1 MIPVDLIW
9 MWEKE
14 PDSCPED
21 WEKSY
26 GGTEKN
32 DGNENR
38 EDENLME
45 DSSVWAGTENGQ
57 EDSARWSSDF
67 QAEEVHSPEEN
78 SVGNGNTAAE
88 NSGGSEERY
97 EFQEPD
103 IRENENPGIT
113 IVNEAN
119 LTETPVPQKRQC
131 RQNHRFS
138 HRHWRQVHLQYRLR
152 D

>member
-1 MIPVDLIW
+1 MKI
-9 MWEKE
+9 
-14 PDSCPED
+14 
-21 WEKSY
+21 
-26 GGTEKN
+26 
-32 DGNENR
+32 
-38 EDENLME
+38 LME
-45 DSSVWAGTENGQ
+45 VFLCLGRNRKWIRRIQRDGVRTSRQKKYILRKRS
-57 EDSARWSSDF
+57 
-67 QAEEVHSPEEN
+67 

-119 LTETPVPQKRQC
+119 LTETPVPTKTASADKI
-131 RQNHRFS
+131 NRFS